1 MNISS
6 NLLGVALPGG
16 GGAKCSPICLCLS
29 RPSITLKITPS
40 PHGNKKKIS
49 SRRAAKH
56 FRPLMRQP
64 PSPSKKCSEWQQ
76 MRANLHM
83 IGQIRTK
90 PLILN
95 LTPGM
100 HDNNN
105 GSGKSGTCA
114 DLKRAVCDVVDVHG
128 EDVVFAA
135 HVHPVLVLVHMQ
147 DPVVH
152 GLVWYGVV
160 FEGLGRLQVWDTHT
174 HTIRVGKKKRE
185 GWGETYK

>member
-6 NLLGVALPGG
+6 NLLSAVLPGGGGGGGAGG

-29 RPSITLKITPS
+29 RLSITLKITPS
-40 PHGNKKKIS
+40 PCWKKKLS
-49 SRRAAKH
+49 ESCETFQASYAS
-56 FRPLMRQP
+56 PAPP
-64 PSPSKKCSEWQQ
+64 PSSSSPPKNAPNGSK
-76 MRANLHM
+76 MRANLHTM
-83 IGQIRTK
+83 GLIRTK

-100 HDNNN
+100 HDNNDR
-105 GSGKSGTCA
+105 SGKSGARA
-114 DLKRAVCDVVDVHG
+114 DLQRAVCDVVDVHG

-152 GLVWYGVV
+152 GLV
-160 FEGLGRLQVWDTHT
+160 
-174 HTIRVGKKKRE
+174 
-185 GWGETYK
+185 

>member
-1 MNISS
+1 ME
-6 NLLGVALPGG
+6 
-16 GGAKCSPICLCLS
+16 KKLS
-29 RPSITLKITPS
+29 ESCETFQAS
-40 PHGNKKKIS
+40 YAS
-49 SRRAAKH
+49 
-56 FRPLMRQP
+56 
-64 PSPSKKCSEWQQ
+64 PSPSPSPSNKSSEWQQ
-76 MRANLHM
+76 RRADLHM

-95 LTPGM
+95 VTPGM

-105 GSGKSGTCA
+105 GSRKSGACA

-160 FEGLGRLQVWDTHT
+160 FEGLGCLQVWHTHT
-174 HTIRVGKKKRE
+174 HSESEKKRE